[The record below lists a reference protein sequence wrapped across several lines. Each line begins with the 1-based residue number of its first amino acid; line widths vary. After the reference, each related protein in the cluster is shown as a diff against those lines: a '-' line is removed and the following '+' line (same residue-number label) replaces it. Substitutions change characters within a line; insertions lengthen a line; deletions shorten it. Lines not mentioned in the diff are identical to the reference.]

1 MKKVIIIISC
11 FLFIS
16 CFTEP
21 KKANEKKEEIVE
33 KKVDNTKK
41 KSSILDTIR
50 NDNIVQKLDTIL
62 DEKVIK
68 NNLCIEKLVSLL
80 NKSADEFENFAFE
93 NDYYFDEIKT
103 YEYFKV
109 LYYKKSN
116 GFISFAVDK
125 TDNTTMEMIQLETN
139 SKNLYLSLKE
149 EASKLGYKF
158 ADTKT
163 FDKRIADKERIYS
176 QYTNGKYELNF
187 IITNEPNKLG
197 YSVGINKSRNNK

>member
-1 MKKVIIIISC
+1 MKKVFIIIIS

-21 KKANEKKEEIVE
+21 KKENEKTEIIEE
-33 KKVDNTKK
+33 KKVNEVKEK
-41 KSSILDTIR
+41 LNSLDTIKN
-50 NDNIVQKLDTIL
+50 NDVEIKQDTIL
-62 DEKVIK
+62 TDKKATK
-68 NNLCIEKLVSLL
+68 NHLCIERLVSLL
-80 NKSADEFENFAFE
+80 NKSTDEFENFAFE

-125 TDNTTMEMIQLETN
+125 TDNTSMEMIQLETN
-139 SKNLYLSLKE
+139 SKNLYLSLKD
-149 EASKLGYKF
+149 EATKLGYKY

-163 FDKRIADKERIYS
+163 FDKRISDRERLYS
-176 QYTNGKYELNF
+176 EYTNGKYELNF

-197 YSVGINKSRNNK
+197 YSVGINKIRQ